1 MDQETSSGF
10 QLVYHRIRHHVY
22 LMIAS
27 AAPGDG
33 QKPLTT
39 EKELCELFHASRGTV
54 RKALRKLCDEGLLIS
69 RPHYGTFLNPLLLQ
83 RTMRKPVL
91 GILVGNGDYTFFDE
105 QIQRTLC
112 GIYRSASR
120 HGCMI
125 HPIQFADGAE
135 SLLAAE
141 LKSGLSGVLWIWTPP
156 SMERIMALLEERN
169 IPQVHMI
176 PLQEK
181 VRGGVVLL
189 DGEDYG
195 YQTARRAIAAGYPD
209 TLYLED
215 SLSVF
220 SGERLNGIRRA
231 FREAGI
237 PWKSSC
243 FLKASI
249 EEIWK
254 RAEKRIATGKHRAV
268 CCSGRQVS
276 LIREFPDLKVISP
289 VCGRDAVRKETS
301 AFPVQPILPAEE
313 CGRIGAEML
322 IAHIGKPAAELRERV
337 VLKLEFP
344 DS

>member
-10 QLVYHRIRHHVY
+10 QPVYHRIRHHVY

-33 QKPLTT
+33 QKSLTT

-83 RTMRKPVL
+83 RTVRKPVL

-169 IPQVHMI
+169 IPQVDRAPRNRSRI
-176 PLQEK
+176 SRYALSGGFAFGVLRRTSERDPARLP
-181 VRGGVVLL
+181 RGGNSVEELVLS
-189 DGEDYG
+189 
-195 YQTARRAIAAGYPD
+195 Q
-209 TLYLED
+209 
-215 SLSVF
+215 SV
-220 SGERLNGIRRA
+220 
-231 FREAGI
+231 
-237 PWKSSC
+237 
-243 FLKASI
+243 
-249 EEIWK
+249 
-254 RAEKRIATGKHRAV
+254 H
-268 CCSGRQVS
+268 
-276 LIREFPDLKVISP
+276 
-289 VCGRDAVRKETS
+289 
-301 AFPVQPILPAEE
+301 
-313 CGRIGAEML
+313 
-322 IAHIGKPAAELRERV
+322 
-337 VLKLEFP
+337 
-344 DS
+344 